1 MTKIRIA
8 ATVAALVATTALT
21 GIAVAQ
27 DVTYDK
33 TFFADY
39 SKLKQKTNER
49 TNGGGRT
56 ELMYIAPGALEKLSK
71 YTGVMVDQPEVSI
84 SAQSDYKGAKPD
96 DLKAIAEAM
105 RNGGESRLKAGGYTV
120 VDTPGPGI
128 LYVRM
133 ALTDLQLTKKKRGL
147 LAYTPVGAV
156 VKFGTDALKNV
167 TSKYDIMN
175 MTLQME
181 ISDSQTNAALAQ
193 FVLLRGGGDKPVRI
207 DFDKLE
213 ADITEFGERLRCRLD
228 NAHAAAGKQ
237 VDCLDPAA
245 RAARE
250 NAAAK

>member
-1 MTKIRIA
+1 MSKIRIA
-8 ATVAALVATTALT
+8 ATAVALVMVNTIT
-21 GIAVAQ
+21 GIAAAQ
-27 DVTYDK
+27 DVAYDK

-39 SKLKQKTNER
+39 SKLKQR
-49 TNGGGRT
+49 TNASGRT
-56 ELMYIAPGALEKLSK
+56 ELVYLAPGALEKLSK

-84 SAQSDYKGAKPD
+84 SPQSDYKGAKPD

-105 RNGGESRLKAGGYTV
+105 RNGAETRLKNGGYNV
-120 VDTPGPGI
+120 VQAPGPGI

-147 LAYTPVGAV
+147 LAYTPIGAV
-156 VKFGTDALKNV
+156 VKFGTDALKSV

-181 ISDSQTNAALAQ
+181 IADSQTNSAMGQ

-213 ADITEFGERLRCRLD
+213 ADMTEFGERLRCRLD
-228 NAHAAAGKQ
+228 NSRLPADKQ
-237 VDCLDPAA
+237 IDCLDPAA
-245 RAARE
+245 RSARE
-250 NAAAK
+250 GATAK